1 MATKNLIWRNS
12 VDPEATNSVQAL
24 ALRNC
29 LYKGAEDWAGGQ
41 EESRKGHK
49 QRGDR
54 QMSVC

>member
-1 MATKNLIWRNS
+1 MATKNLIWGNS
-12 VDPEATNSVQAL
+12 VDTEATNSVQAL

-54 QMSVC
+54 Q